1 MNKLEE
7 LEKMAYIVAKPWRIA
22 VYTLCFLLIL
32 SISGNIYMFVKN
44 TDKNVSNEATLSD
57 SNHNMLS
64 FNNE

>member
-7 LEKMAYIVAKPWRIA
+7 LEKMASIVAKPWRIA
-22 VYTLCFLLIL
+22 TYALCFLLIL
-32 SISGNIYMFVKN
+32 SIAGNVYMCIKN
-44 TDKNVSNEATLSD
+44 NNKNISNEATLSD